1 MDIIGNI
8 TSYGGLLIAVVLLI
22 DKFRNGTTATQKE
35 IRDTY
40 KERADQLEGIV
51 DELKKQISQLTSD
64 IAGFK
69 SQNELM
75 TKLIANRNPDLE
87 RILTEISHFLKDLS
101 KKVDVALSVTVEN
114 KNIAAENKDYL
125 EEAKRRH
132 DEIDKEFG
140 PQLIRE
146 VKARQE
152 NTDRS
157 RRNEERNIKIDRD
170 TESGQG
176 QVLRKK

>member
-8 TSYGGLLIAVVLLI
+8 TSYGGLVIAVVLLI

-51 DELKKQISQLTSD
+51 EELKKQITQLTSD

-87 RILTEISHFLKDLS
+87 RVLNEISHFLKDLS
-101 KKVDVALSVTVEN
+101 EKVDVALNVTVEN
-114 KNIAAENKDYL
+114 KDYL
-125 EEAKRRH
+125 KEAKRRH
-132 DEIDKEFG
+132 DAIDREFG
-140 PQLIRE
+140 PRLKAE
-146 VKARQE
+146 VQE
-152 NTDRS
+152 RMKNTQRS
-157 RRNEERNIKIDRD
+157 ERNEERNRKIDHD
-170 TESGQG
+170 TEIGEG
-176 QVLRKK
+176 HVLRKK